1 MPPSGARR
9 KAPRPRNGG
18 AIMAKKK
25 KNIQTSWTAAR
36 DKKLESMQA
45 AGKTAADIAK
55 VLGTSRNA
63 VIGRSRRLRGIVY
76 QSDIDSWT
84 RANARR
90 SAEAHK
96 RSLIRRELQNKIVAD
111 MLKSIAAGTQREKAM
126 EKAFKAGAYWWQIGE
141 HFGMSQQTAYETV
154 KRAKKKRARK

>member
-1 MPPSGARR
+1 MGA
-9 KAPRPRNGG
+9 P
-18 AIMAKKK
+18 M
-25 KNIQTSWTAAR
+25 TSAWSAAR
-36 DKKLESMQA
+36 DKRLQA
-45 AGKTAADIAK
+45 LQAEGLSAAQIARK
-55 VLGTSRNA
+55 LGTSRNA

-96 RSLIRRELQNKIVAD
+96 RSLIRRDLQGKIVAD
-111 MLKSIAAGTQREKAM
+111 MLKSIASGVPREKAM
-126 EKAFKAGAYWWQIGE
+126 ERAFKAGAYWWQIGE